1 MRIFQS
7 VTQKFVYVSL
17 VLFTIPIILPAQT
30 LSQILATQTERTLIA
45 QESQVRVDKVATQ
58 TRSMEDQYRATLKE
72 IDGLLIYNKLLELQ
86 IENQERV
93 KVDLEQSI
101 ANVAIVN
108 RQIVPVMTRMIDSL
122 DQFIVLD
129 VPFLNKERTD
139 RVNGL
144 KIYNKLLELQ
154 IENQERVKIDLE
166 QSIANV
172 AIVNRQIVPVMTRMI
187 DSLEQFIAL
196 DVPFLNQERTDR
208 VEGLKELMSRQDV
221 TVAEKFRKVTEAY
234 QIENDYGRT
243 IETYKDTLDVDGAI
257 LELDFLRIGRISL
270 MYQSVDGKIS
280 GVWNQ
285 KTQSWEDASNQ
296 RNQIK
301 LGLSIAKK
309 QVPPDLVILPVDSP
323 EAA

>member
-1 MRIFQS
+1 MGIIHS
-7 VTQKFVYVSL
+7 VTQKIMYVSL
-17 VLFTIPIILPAQT
+17 LLFAIPMILPAQT
-30 LSQILATQTERTLIA
+30 LSQILGTQTERTLIA
-45 QESQVRVDKVATQ
+45 QESQVRVDKVVTQ

-144 KIYNKLLELQ
+144 K
-154 IENQERVKIDLE
+154 
-166 QSIANV
+166 
-172 AIVNRQIVPVMTRMI
+172 
-187 DSLEQFIAL
+187 
-196 DVPFLNQERTDR
+196 
-208 VEGLKELMSRQDV
+208 ELMSRQDV

-243 IETYKDTLDVDGAI
+243 IETYKDTLEVDGAF
-257 LELDFLRIGRISL
+257 LELDFLRIGRIAL
-270 MYQSVDGKIS
+270 MYQSVDGKRS

-285 KTQSWEDASNQ
+285 DTQSWDDASDQ

-309 QVPPDLVILPVDSP
+309 QVAPDLVILPVDSP

>member
-1 MRIFQS
+1 MRIFQGATTI
-7 VTQKFVYVSL
+7 VCVSL
-17 VLFTIPIILPAQT
+17 MLISIPMILPAQV
-30 LSQILATQTERTLIA
+30 LSQILETQTERTLKA
-45 QESQVRVDKVATQ
+45 QESQVRVDKVVTQ
-58 TRSMEDQYRATLKE
+58 TRTMEDQFRANLKE
-72 IDGLLIYNKLLELQ
+72 IDGLRIYNKLLELQ
-86 IENQERV
+86 VENQERV
-93 KVDLEQSI
+93 KV
-101 ANVAIVN
+101 
-108 RQIVPVMTRMIDSL
+108 
-122 DQFIVLD
+122 
-129 VPFLNKERTD
+129 
-139 RVNGL
+139 
-144 KIYNKLLELQ
+144 
-154 IENQERVKIDLE
+154 DLE

-208 VEGLKELMSRQDV
+208 VEALKELMSRQDV

-243 IETYKDTLDVDGAI
+243 IETYKDTLDLDGAI
-257 LELDFLRIGRISL
+257 LELDFLRIGRIAL

-285 KTQSWEDASNQ
+285 DTQSWDDASSQ

>member
-7 VTQKFVYVSL
+7 VTQKIVYVSL
-17 VLFTIPIILPAQT
+17 ILFTIPMILPAQT
-30 LSQILATQTERTLIA
+30 LSQILGTQTERTLIA
-45 QESQVRVDKVATQ
+45 QESQVRVDKVVTQ
-58 TRSMEDQYRATLKE
+58 TRNMEDQYRATLKE

-144 KIYNKLLELQ
+144 K
-154 IENQERVKIDLE
+154 
-166 QSIANV
+166 
-172 AIVNRQIVPVMTRMI
+172 
-187 DSLEQFIAL
+187 
-196 DVPFLNQERTDR
+196 
-208 VEGLKELMSRQDV
+208 ELMSRQDV

-243 IETYKDTLDVDGAI
+243 IETYKDTLEVDGAF
-257 LELDFLRIGRISL
+257 LELDFLRIGRIAL
-270 MYQSVDGKIS
+270 MYQSVDGKRS

-285 KTQSWEDASNQ
+285 DTQSWDDASDQ

-309 QVPPDLVILPVDSP
+309 QVAPDLVILPVDSP

>member
-7 VTQKFVYVSL
+7 VTQKIVYVSL
-17 VLFTIPIILPAQT
+17 ILFTIPMILPAQT
-30 LSQILATQTERTLIA
+30 LSQILGTQTERTLIA
-45 QESQVRVDKVATQ
+45 QESQVRVDKVVTQ

-144 KIYNKLLELQ
+144 K
-154 IENQERVKIDLE
+154 
-166 QSIANV
+166 
-172 AIVNRQIVPVMTRMI
+172 
-187 DSLEQFIAL
+187 
-196 DVPFLNQERTDR
+196 
-208 VEGLKELMSRQDV
+208 ELMSRQDV

-243 IETYKDTLDVDGAI
+243 IETYKDTLEVDGAF
-257 LELDFLRIGRISL
+257 LELDFLRIGRIAL
-270 MYQSVDGKIS
+270 MYQSVDGKRS

-285 KTQSWEDASNQ
+285 DTQSWDDASDQ

-309 QVPPDLVILPVDSP
+309 QVAPDLVNLPVDSP

>member
-7 VTQKFVYVSL
+7 VTQKIVFASL
-17 VLFTIPIILPAQT
+17 ILFTIPMILPAQT
-30 LSQILATQTERTLIA
+30 LSQILGTQTERTLIA
-45 QESQVRVDKVATQ
+45 QESQVRVDKVVTQ
-58 TRSMEDQYRATLKE
+58 TRTMEDQYRAILKE

-122 DQFIVLD
+122 
-129 VPFLNKERTD
+129 
-139 RVNGL
+139 
-144 KIYNKLLELQ
+144 
-154 IENQERVKIDLE
+154 
-166 QSIANV
+166 
-172 AIVNRQIVPVMTRMI
+172 
-187 DSLEQFIAL
+187 EQFISL
-196 DVPFLNQERTDR
+196 DVPFLNQERADR
-208 VEGLKELMSRQDV
+208 VQSLKDLMSRQDV

-243 IETYKDTLDVDGAI
+243 IETYKDTLEVDGAF

-270 MYQSVDGKIS
+270 MYQSVDGKVS

-285 KTQSWEDASNQ
+285 ETQSWEDASDQ

>member
-1 MRIFQS
+1 MRIFQGATTI
-7 VTQKFVYVSL
+7 VCVSL
-17 VLFTIPIILPAQT
+17 MLISIPMILPAQV
-30 LSQILATQTERTLIA
+30 LSQILETQTERTLIA
-45 QESQVRVDKVATQ
+45 QESQVRVDKVVTQ
-58 TRSMEDQYRATLKE
+58 TRSMEDQYRANLKE
-72 IDGLLIYNKLLELQ
+72 IDGLRIYNKLLELQ

-122 DQFIVLD
+122 
-129 VPFLNKERTD
+129 
-139 RVNGL
+139 
-144 KIYNKLLELQ
+144 
-154 IENQERVKIDLE
+154 
-166 QSIANV
+166 
-172 AIVNRQIVPVMTRMI
+172 
-187 DSLEQFIAL
+187 EQFISL

-208 VEGLKELMSRQDV
+208 VEDLKELMSRQDV

-243 IETYKDTLDVDGAI
+243 IETYKDTLDLDGAI
-257 LELDFLRIGRISL
+257 LELDFLRIGRIAL

-285 KTQSWEDASNQ
+285 DTQSWDDASSQ

-301 LGLSIAKK
+301 LGLRIAKK

>member
-1 MRIFQS
+1 M
-7 VTQKFVYVSL
+7 
-17 VLFTIPIILPAQT
+17 ILPAQV
-30 LSQILATQTERTLIA
+30 LSQILETQTERTLKA
-45 QESQVRVDKVATQ
+45 QESQVRVDKVVTQ
-58 TRSMEDQYRATLKE
+58 TRSMEDQYRANLKE
-72 IDGLLIYNKLLELQ
+72 IDGLRIYNKLLELQ

-122 DQFIVLD
+122 
-129 VPFLNKERTD
+129 
-139 RVNGL
+139 
-144 KIYNKLLELQ
+144 
-154 IENQERVKIDLE
+154 
-166 QSIANV
+166 
-172 AIVNRQIVPVMTRMI
+172 
-187 DSLEQFIAL
+187 EQFISL

-208 VEGLKELMSRQDV
+208 VEALKELMSRQDV

-243 IETYKDTLDVDGAI
+243 IETYKDTLDLDGAI
-257 LELDFLRIGRISL
+257 LELDFLRIGRIAL

-285 KTQSWEDASNQ
+285 DTQSWDDASSQ

-301 LGLSIAKK
+301 LGLRIAKK

>member
-1 MRIFQS
+1 MRIFQGATTI
-7 VTQKFVYVSL
+7 VCVSL
-17 VLFTIPIILPAQT
+17 MLISIPMILPAQV
-30 LSQILATQTERTLIA
+30 LSQILETQTERTLIA
-45 QESQVRVDKVATQ
+45 QESQVRVDKVVTQ
-58 TRSMEDQYRATLKE
+58 TRSMEDQYRANLKE
-72 IDGLLIYNKLLELQ
+72 IDGLRIYNKLLELQ

-122 DQFIVLD
+122 
-129 VPFLNKERTD
+129 
-139 RVNGL
+139 
-144 KIYNKLLELQ
+144 
-154 IENQERVKIDLE
+154 
-166 QSIANV
+166 
-172 AIVNRQIVPVMTRMI
+172 
-187 DSLEQFIAL
+187 EQFISL

-208 VEGLKELMSRQDV
+208 VEALKELMSRQDV

-243 IETYKDTLDVDGAI
+243 IETYKDTLDLDGAI
-257 LELDFLRIGRISL
+257 LELDFLRIGRIAL

-285 KTQSWEDASNQ
+285 DTQSWDDASSQ

-301 LGLSIAKK
+301 LGLRIAKK
-309 QVPPDLVILPVDSP
+309 QVPPDLVILPVASP

>member
-7 VTQKFVYVSL
+7 VTQKIVYVSL
-17 VLFTIPIILPAQT
+17 ILFTIPMILPAQT
-30 LSQILATQTERTLIA
+30 LSQILGTQTERTLIA
-45 QESQVRVDKVATQ
+45 QESQVRVDKVVTQ

-144 KIYNKLLELQ
+144 K
-154 IENQERVKIDLE
+154 
-166 QSIANV
+166 
-172 AIVNRQIVPVMTRMI
+172 
-187 DSLEQFIAL
+187 
-196 DVPFLNQERTDR
+196 
-208 VEGLKELMSRQDV
+208 ELMSRQDV

-243 IETYKDTLDVDGAI
+243 IETYKDTLEVDGAF
-257 LELDFLRIGRISL
+257 LELDFLRIGRIAL
-270 MYQSVDGKIS
+270 MYQSVDGKRS

-285 KTQSWEDASNQ
+285 DTQSWDDASSQ

-309 QVPPDLVILPVDSP
+309 QVAPDLVILPVDSP

>member
-7 VTQKFVYVSL
+7 VTQKIVYVSL
-17 VLFTIPIILPAQT
+17 ILFTVPMILPAQT
-30 LSQILATQTERTLIA
+30 LSQILGTQTERTLIA
-45 QESQVRVDKVATQ
+45 QESQVRVDKVVTQ

-144 KIYNKLLELQ
+144 K
-154 IENQERVKIDLE
+154 
-166 QSIANV
+166 
-172 AIVNRQIVPVMTRMI
+172 
-187 DSLEQFIAL
+187 
-196 DVPFLNQERTDR
+196 
-208 VEGLKELMSRQDV
+208 ELMSRQDV

-243 IETYKDTLDVDGAI
+243 IETYKDTLEVDGAF
-257 LELDFLRIGRISL
+257 LELDFLRIGRIAL
-270 MYQSVDGKIS
+270 MYQSVDGKRS

-285 KTQSWEDASNQ
+285 DTQSWDDASDQ

-309 QVPPDLVILPVDSP
+309 QVAPDLVILPVDSP

>member
-1 MRIFQS
+1 M
-7 VTQKFVYVSL
+7 
-17 VLFTIPIILPAQT
+17 ILPAQV
-30 LSQILATQTERTLIA
+30 LSQILETQTERTLIA
-45 QESQVRVDKVATQ
+45 QESQVRVDKVVTQ
-58 TRSMEDQYRATLKE
+58 TRSMEDQFRANLKE
-72 IDGLLIYNKLLELQ
+72 IDGLRIYNKLLELQ

-122 DQFIVLD
+122 
-129 VPFLNKERTD
+129 
-139 RVNGL
+139 
-144 KIYNKLLELQ
+144 
-154 IENQERVKIDLE
+154 
-166 QSIANV
+166 
-172 AIVNRQIVPVMTRMI
+172 
-187 DSLEQFIAL
+187 EQFISL

-208 VEGLKELMSRQDV
+208 VEALKELMSRQDV

-243 IETYKDTLDVDGAI
+243 IETYKDTLDLDGAI
-257 LELDFLRIGRISL
+257 LELDFLRIGRIAL
-270 MYQSVDGKIS
+270 LYQSVDGKIS

-285 KTQSWEDASNQ
+285 DTQSWDDASSQ

-301 LGLSIAKK
+301 LGLRIAKK

>member
-1 MRIFQS
+1 MDKMVIDPMNFVNYYYKLNRLKTLKYCQYQKIFELLSDIINVFTGQRPNNLFNSFEENLMRIFQS
-7 VTQKFVYVSL
+7 VTQKIVYVSL
-17 VLFTIPIILPAQT
+17 ILFMIPMILPAQT
-30 LSQILATQTERTLIA
+30 LSQILGTQTERTLIA
-45 QESQVRVDKVATQ
+45 QESQVRVDKVVTQ
-58 TRSMEDQYRATLKE
+58 TRTMEDQYRAILKE

-122 DQFIVLD
+122 
-129 VPFLNKERTD
+129 
-139 RVNGL
+139 
-144 KIYNKLLELQ
+144 
-154 IENQERVKIDLE
+154 
-166 QSIANV
+166 
-172 AIVNRQIVPVMTRMI
+172 
-187 DSLEQFIAL
+187 EQFISL
-196 DVPFLNQERTDR
+196 DVPFLNQERADR
-208 VEGLKELMSRQDV
+208 VQSLKDLMSRQDV

-243 IETYKDTLDVDGAI
+243 IETYKDTLEVDGAF

-270 MYQSVDGKIS
+270 MYQSVDGKVS

-285 KTQSWEDASNQ
+285 ETQSWEDASDQ

>member
-7 VTQKFVYVSL
+7 VTQKIVYVSL
-17 VLFTIPIILPAQT
+17 ILFTIPMILPAQT
-30 LSQILATQTERTLIA
+30 LSQILGTQTERTLIA
-45 QESQVRVDKVATQ
+45 QESQVRVDKVVTQ

-144 KIYNKLLELQ
+144 K
-154 IENQERVKIDLE
+154 
-166 QSIANV
+166 
-172 AIVNRQIVPVMTRMI
+172 
-187 DSLEQFIAL
+187 
-196 DVPFLNQERTDR
+196 
-208 VEGLKELMSRQDV
+208 ELMSRQDV

-243 IETYKDTLDVDGAI
+243 IETYKDTLEVDGAF
-257 LELDFLRIGRISL
+257 LELDFLRIGRIAL
-270 MYQSVDGKIS
+270 MYQSVDGKRS

-285 KTQSWEDASNQ
+285 DTQSWDC
-296 RNQIK
+296 
-301 LGLSIAKK
+301 LLYT
-309 QVPPDLVILPVDSP
+309 SP
-323 EAA
+323 SPRD

>member
-1 MRIFQS
+1 MRIFQGATTI
-7 VTQKFVYVSL
+7 VCVSL
-17 VLFTIPIILPAQT
+17 MLISIPMILPAQV
-30 LSQILATQTERTLIA
+30 LSQILETQTERTLIA
-45 QESQVRVDKVATQ
+45 QESQVRVDKVVTQ
-58 TRSMEDQYRATLKE
+58 TRSMEDHYRANLKE
-72 IDGLLIYNKLLELQ
+72 IDGLRIYNKLLELQ
-86 IENQERV
+86 VENQERV
-93 KVDLEQSI
+93 KV
-101 ANVAIVN
+101 
-108 RQIVPVMTRMIDSL
+108 
-122 DQFIVLD
+122 
-129 VPFLNKERTD
+129 
-139 RVNGL
+139 
-144 KIYNKLLELQ
+144 
-154 IENQERVKIDLE
+154 DLE

-208 VEGLKELMSRQDV
+208 VEALKELMSRQDV

-243 IETYKDTLDVDGAI
+243 IETYKDTLDLDGAI
-257 LELDFLRIGRISL
+257 LELDFLRIGRIAL

-285 KTQSWEDASNQ
+285 DTQSWDDASSQ

-301 LGLSIAKK
+301 LGLRIAKK

>member
-1 MRIFQS
+1 MRIFQGATTI
-7 VTQKFVYVSL
+7 VCVSL
-17 VLFTIPIILPAQT
+17 MLISIPMILPAQV
-30 LSQILATQTERTLIA
+30 LSQILETQTERTLIA
-45 QESQVRVDKVATQ
+45 QESQVRVDKVVTQ
-58 TRSMEDQYRATLKE
+58 TRSMEDQYRANLKE
-72 IDGLLIYNKLLELQ
+72 IDGLRIYNKLLELQ

-122 DQFIVLD
+122 
-129 VPFLNKERTD
+129 
-139 RVNGL
+139 
-144 KIYNKLLELQ
+144 
-154 IENQERVKIDLE
+154 
-166 QSIANV
+166 
-172 AIVNRQIVPVMTRMI
+172 
-187 DSLEQFIAL
+187 EQFISL

-208 VEGLKELMSRQDV
+208 VEALKELMSRQDV

-257 LELDFLRIGRISL
+257 LELDFLRIGRIAL
-270 MYQSVDGKIS
+270 LYQSVDGKIS

-285 KTQSWEDASNQ
+285 DTQSWDDASSQ

>member
-7 VTQKFVYVSL
+7 VTQKIVYVGL
-17 VLFTIPIILPAQT
+17 ILFTIPMILQAQA
-30 LSQILATQTERTLIA
+30 LSQILGTQTERTLIA
-45 QESQVRVDKVATQ
+45 QESQVRVDKVVTQ

-144 KIYNKLLELQ
+144 K
-154 IENQERVKIDLE
+154 
-166 QSIANV
+166 
-172 AIVNRQIVPVMTRMI
+172 
-187 DSLEQFIAL
+187 
-196 DVPFLNQERTDR
+196 
-208 VEGLKELMSRQDV
+208 ELMSRQDV

-243 IETYKDTLDVDGAI
+243 IETYKDTLEVDGAF
-257 LELDFLRIGRISL
+257 LELDFLRIGRIAL
-270 MYQSVDGKIS
+270 MYQSVDGKRS

-285 KTQSWEDASNQ
+285 DTQSWDDASDQ

-309 QVPPDLVILPVDSP
+309 QVAPDLVILPVDSP

>member
-7 VTQKFVYVSL
+7 VTQKIVFASL
-17 VLFTIPIILPAQT
+17 ILFTIPMTLPAQT
-30 LSQILATQTERTLIA
+30 LSQILGTQTERTLIA
-45 QESQVRVDKVATQ
+45 QESQVRVDKVVTQ
-58 TRSMEDQYRATLKE
+58 TRTMEDQYRAILKE

-122 DQFIVLD
+122 
-129 VPFLNKERTD
+129 
-139 RVNGL
+139 
-144 KIYNKLLELQ
+144 
-154 IENQERVKIDLE
+154 
-166 QSIANV
+166 
-172 AIVNRQIVPVMTRMI
+172 
-187 DSLEQFIAL
+187 EQFISL
-196 DVPFLNQERTDR
+196 DVPFLNQERADR
-208 VEGLKELMSRQDV
+208 VQSLKDLMSRQDV

-243 IETYKDTLDVDGAI
+243 IETYKDTLEVDGAF

-270 MYQSVDGKIS
+270 MYQSVDGKVS

-285 KTQSWEDASNQ
+285 ETQSWEDASDQ

>member
-1 MRIFQS
+1 MRIFQGA
-7 VTQKFVYVSL
+7 TTIVYVSL
-17 VLFTIPIILPAQT
+17 MLISIPMILPAQV
-30 LSQILATQTERTLIA
+30 LSQILETQTERTLKA
-45 QESQVRVDKVATQ
+45 QESQVRVDKVVTQ
-58 TRSMEDQYRATLKE
+58 TRSMEDHYRANLKE
-72 IDGLLIYNKLLELQ
+72 IDGLRIYNKLLELQ
-86 IENQERV
+86 VENQERV
-93 KVDLEQSI
+93 KVDLE
-101 ANVAIVN
+101 
-108 RQIVPVMTRMIDSL
+108 
-122 DQFIVLD
+122 
-129 VPFLNKERTD
+129 K
-139 RVNGL
+139 
-144 KIYNKLLELQ
+144 
-154 IENQERVKIDLE
+154 
-166 QSIANV
+166 SIANV

-208 VEGLKELMSRQDV
+208 VEALKELMSRQDV

-243 IETYKDTLDVDGAI
+243 IETYKDTLDLDGAI
-257 LELDFLRIGRISL
+257 LELDFLRIGRIAL
-270 MYQSVDGKIS
+270 LYQSVDGKIS

-285 KTQSWEDASNQ
+285 DTQSWGDASSQ

>member
-7 VTQKFVYVSL
+7 VTQKIVYVSL
-17 VLFTIPIILPAQT
+17 ILFTIPIILPAQT
-30 LSQILATQTERTLIA
+30 LSQILGTQTERTLIA
-45 QESQVRVDKVATQ
+45 QESQVRVDKVVTQ

-144 KIYNKLLELQ
+144 K
-154 IENQERVKIDLE
+154 
-166 QSIANV
+166 
-172 AIVNRQIVPVMTRMI
+172 
-187 DSLEQFIAL
+187 
-196 DVPFLNQERTDR
+196 
-208 VEGLKELMSRQDV
+208 ELMSRQDV

-243 IETYKDTLDVDGAI
+243 IETYKDTLEVDGAF
-257 LELDFLRIGRISL
+257 LELDFLRIGRIAL
-270 MYQSVDGKIS
+270 MYQSVDGKRS

-285 KTQSWEDASNQ
+285 DTQSWDDASDQ

-309 QVPPDLVILPVDSP
+309 QVAPDLVILPVDSP

>member
-1 MRIFQS
+1 M
-7 VTQKFVYVSL
+7 
-17 VLFTIPIILPAQT
+17 ILPAQV
-30 LSQILATQTERTLIA
+30 LSQILETQTERTLKA
-45 QESQVRVDKVATQ
+45 QESQVRVDKVVTQ
-58 TRSMEDQYRATLKE
+58 TRSMEAQYRANLKE
-72 IDGLLIYNKLLELQ
+72 IDGLRIYNKLLELQ
-86 IENQERV
+86 VENQERV

-122 DQFIVLD
+122 
-129 VPFLNKERTD
+129 
-139 RVNGL
+139 
-144 KIYNKLLELQ
+144 
-154 IENQERVKIDLE
+154 
-166 QSIANV
+166 
-172 AIVNRQIVPVMTRMI
+172 
-187 DSLEQFIAL
+187 EQFISL

-208 VEGLKELMSRQDV
+208 VEALKELMSRQDV

-243 IETYKDTLDVDGAI
+243 IETYKDTLDLDGAI
-257 LELDFLRIGRISL
+257 LELDFLRIGRIAL

-285 KTQSWEDASNQ
+285 DTQSWDDASSQ

>member
-7 VTQKFVYVSL
+7 VTQKIVYASL
-17 VLFTIPIILPAQT
+17 ILFTIPMILPAQT
-30 LSQILATQTERTLIA
+30 LSQILGTQTERTLIA
-45 QESQVRVDKVATQ
+45 QESQVRVDKVVTQ

-144 KIYNKLLELQ
+144 K
-154 IENQERVKIDLE
+154 
-166 QSIANV
+166 
-172 AIVNRQIVPVMTRMI
+172 
-187 DSLEQFIAL
+187 
-196 DVPFLNQERTDR
+196 
-208 VEGLKELMSRQDV
+208 ELMSRQDV

-243 IETYKDTLDVDGAI
+243 IETYKDTLEVDGAF
-257 LELDFLRIGRISL
+257 LELDFLRIGRIAL
-270 MYQSVDGKIS
+270 MYQSVDGKRS

-285 KTQSWEDASNQ
+285 DTQSWDDASDQ

-309 QVPPDLVILPVDSP
+309 QVAPDLVILPVDSP

>member
-1 MRIFQS
+1 M
-7 VTQKFVYVSL
+7 
-17 VLFTIPIILPAQT
+17 ILPAQV
-30 LSQILATQTERTLIA
+30 LSQILETQTERTLKA
-45 QESQVRVDKVATQ
+45 QESQVRVDKVVTQ
-58 TRSMEDQYRATLKE
+58 TRSMEDQYRANLKE
-72 IDGLLIYNKLLELQ
+72 IDGLRIYNKLLELQ
-86 IENQERV
+86 VENQERV

-122 DQFIVLD
+122 
-129 VPFLNKERTD
+129 
-139 RVNGL
+139 
-144 KIYNKLLELQ
+144 
-154 IENQERVKIDLE
+154 
-166 QSIANV
+166 
-172 AIVNRQIVPVMTRMI
+172 
-187 DSLEQFIAL
+187 EQFISL

-208 VEGLKELMSRQDV
+208 VEALKELMSRQDV

-243 IETYKDTLDVDGAI
+243 IETYKDTLDLDGAI
-257 LELDFLRIGRISL
+257 LELDFLRIGRIAL
-270 MYQSVDGKIS
+270 LYQSVDGKIS

-285 KTQSWEDASNQ
+285 DTQSWDDASSQ

>member
-1 MRIFQS
+1 MRIFQGATTI
-7 VTQKFVYVSL
+7 VCVSL
-17 VLFTIPIILPAQT
+17 MLISIPMILPAQV
-30 LSQILATQTERTLIA
+30 LSQILETQTERTLIA
-45 QESQVRVDKVATQ
+45 QESQVRVDKVVTQ
-58 TRSMEDQYRATLKE
+58 TRSMEDQYRANLKE
-72 IDGLLIYNKLLELQ
+72 IDGLKIYNKLLELQ

-122 DQFIVLD
+122 
-129 VPFLNKERTD
+129 
-139 RVNGL
+139 
-144 KIYNKLLELQ
+144 
-154 IENQERVKIDLE
+154 
-166 QSIANV
+166 
-172 AIVNRQIVPVMTRMI
+172 
-187 DSLEQFIAL
+187 EQFISL

-208 VEGLKELMSRQDV
+208 VESLKELMSRQDV

-285 KTQSWEDASNQ
+285 DTQSWEDASSQ

>member
-1 MRIFQS
+1 MRIFQGATTI
-7 VTQKFVYVSL
+7 VCVSL
-17 VLFTIPIILPAQT
+17 MLISIPMILPAQV
-30 LSQILATQTERTLIA
+30 LSQILETQTERTLKA
-45 QESQVRVDKVATQ
+45 QESQVRVDKVVTQ
-58 TRSMEDQYRATLKE
+58 TRSMEDQYRANLKE
-72 IDGLLIYNKLLELQ
+72 IDGLRIYNKLLELQ
-86 IENQERV
+86 VENQERV

-122 DQFIVLD
+122 
-129 VPFLNKERTD
+129 
-139 RVNGL
+139 
-144 KIYNKLLELQ
+144 
-154 IENQERVKIDLE
+154 
-166 QSIANV
+166 
-172 AIVNRQIVPVMTRMI
+172 
-187 DSLEQFIAL
+187 EQFISL

-208 VEGLKELMSRQDV
+208 VEALKELMSRQDV

-243 IETYKDTLDVDGAI
+243 IETYKDTLDLDGAI
-257 LELDFLRIGRISL
+257 LELDFLRIGRIAL

-285 KTQSWEDASNQ
+285 DTQSWDDASSQ

-301 LGLSIAKK
+301 LGLRIAKK
-309 QVPPDLVILPVDSP
+309 QVPPDLVILPVASP